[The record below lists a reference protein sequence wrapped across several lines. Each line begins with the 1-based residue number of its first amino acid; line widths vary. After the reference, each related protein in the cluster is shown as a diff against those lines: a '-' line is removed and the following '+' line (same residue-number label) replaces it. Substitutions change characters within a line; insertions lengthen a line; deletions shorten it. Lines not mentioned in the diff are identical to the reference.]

1 MEKIR
6 KWYIYNMEHEPLC
19 WNGHALEF
27 DTRED
32 AETFFRS
39 IPTDMIEN
47 EMLVIVEDVL
57 YYNWGYINASG
68 YIVKFTDDDDAYL
81 VEGE

>member
-1 MEKIR
+1 MERIR
-6 KWYIYNMEHEPLC
+6 KWHIYNMEHNPLC
-19 WNGHALEF
+19 WKTHVLEF

-39 IPTDMIEN
+39 IPTDMIED
-47 EMLVIVEDVL
+47 EMLIIVEDIL
-57 YYNWGYINASG
+57 YYNGNYINASG
-68 YIVKFTDDDDAYL
+68 YIVKFTNDDDAYL